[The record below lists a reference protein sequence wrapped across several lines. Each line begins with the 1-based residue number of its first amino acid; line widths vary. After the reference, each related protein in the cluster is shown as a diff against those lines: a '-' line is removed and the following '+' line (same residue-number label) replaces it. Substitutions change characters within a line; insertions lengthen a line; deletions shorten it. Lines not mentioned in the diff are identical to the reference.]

1 MIGKNKMGGIAS
13 TWKIF
18 KVHFDTRTAEMSS
31 RLRCDTDLE
40 QEPGGF
46 TANSLHVHWAGAI
59 R

>member
-1 MIGKNKMGGIAS
+1 MIGKNKMRGIAS
-13 TWKIF
+13 TWNFF

-31 RLRCDTDLE
+31 RLRCGADLE

-46 TANSLHVHWAGAI
+46 TAHSLHVHWAGAI